1 MKAIVWTIKDI
12 LEILT
17 ERQKNE
23 FDGNMAV
30 SGDRGNGKSTL
41 IDKIFLRF
49 KCFNPWKHQVY
60 NGDDVIHLLK
70 SQTFGL
76 CWDDEAINSGYKR
89 NWQNK
94 TQQELIKILTAYR
107 DNYNIYASA
116 IPNFFSLDKD
126 LRDLYF
132 IHLHVIERGIA
143 VVHMPLQGRLYSQDR
158 WDAKHN
164 AKVEEAWSKSMA
176 KDPNFR
182 PAYHKLSTFRGY
194 LFFGDITEKQKKLYK
209 QIKREKR
216 ADSFLTDEEKARN
229 KEVSFI
235 DKVYNLLI
243 EHKLTSEG
251 IMQMCLME
259 DKKYSSINSSLNR
272 MLKDRGESKTVKE
285 FLQQPSNKGFH
296 NKIQDEIT
304 NILPD
309 L

>member
-1 MKAIVWTIKDI
+1 MKAITWTIKDI
-12 LEILT
+12 VDILVS
-17 ERQKNE
+17 RQENE
-23 FDGNMAV
+23 FDGNIAV

-41 IDKIFLRF
+41 INKIFYRF
-49 KCFNPWKHQVY
+49 KIFDPWKHQVY
-60 NGDDVIHLLK
+60 NGNDVIHLLK

-116 IPNFFSLDKD
+116 IPNFFTLDKD

-132 IHLHVIERGIA
+132 IHLHIIERGIA

-164 AKVEEAWSKSMA
+164 AKVEESWSKRMA
-176 KDPNFR
+176 KDPNFK

-194 LFFGDITEKQKKLYK
+194 LFFGDVTEKQKKLYK
-209 QIKREKR
+209 QIKRDKR
-216 ADSFLTDEEKARN
+216 ADAFLTEEEKNNN
-229 KEVSFI
+229 KEISFI
-235 DKVYNLLI
+235 DRVYNLMI
-243 EHKLTSEG
+243 EGKLSSEG
-251 IMQMCLME
+251 IMQMCLLE
-259 DKKYSSINSSLNR
+259 GKKYSSINASLNR

-309 L
+309 F